1 MAGCY
6 QKTPWIDVESVAP
19 HPISLISDLRWLHKE
34 IDPKQVQP
42 GPLGRQRYK
51 ALAQGKGWEG
61 EAGRGLLG
69 QREVSFPQTRELGS
83 TGMRCQ
89 RFTSCAPLGE
99 SEGSMETHQHPSS
112 HGESVVRWLADLS
125 MGPQTHS
132 HKSGGRSQVV
142 Q

>member
-69 QREVSFPQTRELGS
+69 LEGGELSPDQRARIHGHEVSEVYQLCPTRGI
-83 TGMRCQ
+83 
-89 RFTSCAPLGE
+89 
-99 SEGSMETHQHPSS
+99 
-112 HGESVVRWLADLS
+112 
-125 MGPQTHS
+125 
-132 HKSGGRSQVV
+132 
-142 Q
+142 